1 MRGSFDSGRFDTMRI
16 YLQVPSAIWNFL
28 RATRTELDLLL
39 LTDIVKSFKI
49 IGRNMRRRMSSMN
62 VDLILAFL
70 REDVLGSKSVSLSS
84 LHHRAHECNNATGH
98 CEKAF

>member
-1 MRGSFDSGRFDTMRI
+1 MRGSFDSGCQLGLLL
-16 YLQVPSAIWNFL
+16 YVPAAIWNFL

-39 LTDIVKSFKI
+39 LADIAKSFKI

-70 REDVLGSKSVSLSS
+70 SKSVSLSS
-84 LHHRAHECNNATGH
+84 LHHRAHECM
-98 CEKAF
+98 